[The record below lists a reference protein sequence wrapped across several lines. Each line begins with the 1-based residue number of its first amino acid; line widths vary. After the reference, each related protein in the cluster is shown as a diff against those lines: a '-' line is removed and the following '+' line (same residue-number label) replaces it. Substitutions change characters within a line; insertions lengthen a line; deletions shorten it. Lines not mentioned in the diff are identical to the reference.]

1 MDGKSL
7 LENLSELK
15 ESLQD
20 YIEAR
25 ASYYGMLALEKTVRL
40 LTRFLSAGLL
50 IAVLLLAM
58 LFLSAAG
65 ALYIGSLLGR
75 LELGLLVV
83 GGFYLLLAFL
93 IYLLRNRLLSSFVT
107 RSLVNTF
114 FGDEAEGDSP

>member
-20 YIEAR
+20 YIETR
-25 ASYYGMLALEKTVRL
+25 VSYYGMLALEKTVRL

-75 LELGLLVV
+75 LEFGLLVV

-114 FGDEAEGDSP
+114 FGDEAEGD